1 LILLE
6 FFPSKTPILG
16 VAQVID
22 FIRVFILAILD
33 HFSDNSLMG
42 WGNWSPPKIGRNRI
56 MGFTLNQMK
65 ANLARERQVV
75 KDMIGA
81 MKATREA
88 IKASRAMQS
97 ALRAEI
103 RRETQINRVVK
114 EDHRRAVK
122 EARAAKRAQRV
133 ADRIAK
139 AEARL
144 AELRLKASAPKTIRK
159 NQRKASPVKVW
170 SADEIAALNA

>member
-1 LILLE
+1 
-6 FFPSKTPILG
+6 
-16 VAQVID
+16 
-22 FIRVFILAILD
+22 
-33 HFSDNSLMG
+33 MG
-42 WGNWSPPKIGRNRI
+42 L
-56 MGFTLNQMK
+56 TLNQMK

-75 KDMIGA
+75 KDMIDA
-81 MKATREA
+81 MKATRAA
-88 IKASRAMQS
+88 IKSSRAMQK

-122 EARAAKRAQRV
+122 EARAAKRAEKV
-133 ADRIAK
+133 AARIAK
-139 AEARL
+139 AEERL
-144 AELRLKASAPKTIRK
+144 AALRLKASAPKNIRK